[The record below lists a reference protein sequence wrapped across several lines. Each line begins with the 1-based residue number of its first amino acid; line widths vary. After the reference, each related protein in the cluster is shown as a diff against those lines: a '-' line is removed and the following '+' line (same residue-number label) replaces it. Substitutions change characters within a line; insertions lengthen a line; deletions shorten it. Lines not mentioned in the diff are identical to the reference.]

1 MDHKDQDKPKPVND
15 LLENVHFLPS
25 SKLTKRSLGSGQPET
40 SRVIPLRIELLEQLW
55 QTMTETYGHR
65 WTSSFG
71 VLPKPD
77 HAWAKHLTGLNGR
90 QIANGL
96 ALMSNLDT
104 EGWPPS
110 APQFRK
116 LCLEVHGL
124 PPTDQAWGE
133 ALQGKYSHDAVR
145 IAAENTGTF
154 DLRAG
159 KATDRL
165 LRQRFEREYAIVMRR
180 AQTGQPLD
188 GRSAKGIGH
197 ETKTPM
203 QVQLAQSHREAR
215 ELVTAQGIPTDGQTA
230 RQLLLARLG
239 IRQEQSHA

>member
-1 MDHKDQDKPKPVND
+1 
-15 LLENVHFLPS
+15 
-25 SKLTKRSLGSGQPET
+25 
-40 SRVIPLRIELLEQLW
+40 
-55 QTMTETYGHR
+55 MTEIYGHR
-65 WTSSFG
+65 WTANFG
-71 VLPKPD
+71 PVPNPD
-77 HAWAKHLTGLNGR
+77 HAWATMLGGLTKFQL
-90 QIANGL
+90 ANGL
-96 ALMSNLDT
+96 VALLDRGD
-104 EGWPPS
+104 EFDWPPP
-110 APQFRK
+110 ANVFRSM
-116 LCLEVHGL
+116 CLEVPGL

-215 ELVTAQGIPTDGQTA
+215 ELVTAQNIPTDGKSA
-230 RQLLLARLG
+230 RELLLARLG
-239 IRQEQSHA
+239 IRRGEAHV